1 MSLVFSIFTIVRF
14 QNEPCLTS
22 AMNNGTCYTKTDCAN
37 RGGVAQGSC
46 ASGFGVCCY
55 CKYLR
60 KGWKITF
67 HDFFIVEYT
76 CGKTTMENGTYF
88 SNPATPARICNLLIN
103 RINDDIC
110 QVVIFLIYF
119 FHENQQKI
127 WIFALKMCEKF

>member
-1 MSLVFSIFTIVRF
+1 MNPAWQAQWTTELVIPKLTVPIVVELLKDLVPAGLEFVVIVSWLEKR
-14 QNEPCLTS
+14 
-22 AMNNGTCYTKTDCAN
+22 
-37 RGGVAQGSC
+37 
-46 ASGFGVCCY
+46 
-55 CKYLR
+55 
-60 KGWKITF
+60 WKIDI

-127 WIFALKMCEKF
+127 WIFALKMYEKF

>member
-1 MSLVFSIFTIVRF
+1 MPIVVELLKDLVPAVLEFVVIVSHEIFKRWQI
-14 QNEPCLTS
+14 
-22 AMNNGTCYTKTDCAN
+22 Y
-37 RGGVAQGSC
+37 
-46 ASGFGVCCY
+46 
-55 CKYLR
+55 
-60 KGWKITF
+60 I

-110 QVVIFLIYF
+110 QVVIFLIYL

-127 WIFALKMCEKF
+127 WIFALKMYEKF